1 MSVLSLF
8 PCSNSIE
15 DGFELAGYDINSK
28 LNNAIGIIGK
38 SNRKLVKFVKQMTPL
53 FFVGINDPN
62 KYVYIDGYD
71 VYAFITTSAKYHCSR
86 NIAWTIGIK
95 SNTTASFHFELPVPS
110 TNDNDIDNDTA
121 LALSVACAVAK
132 NVDHR
137 AVYSNYDIFDVFS
150 KFKG

>member
-8 PCSNSIE
+8 SIRNSVE
-15 DGFELAGYDINSK
+15 EGFELAGYDINSK
-28 LNNAIGIIGK
+28 LSNAIGIIGK
-38 SNRKLVKFVKQMTPL
+38 ANQKLVKSVKQMTPL

-71 VYAFITTSAKYHCSR
+71 VYAFITTSDKYHCSR

-95 SNTTASFHFELPVPS
+95 SNATVSFHFELPIPS
-110 TNDNDIDNDTA
+110 TIDNDIDNDTA
-121 LALSVACAVAK
+121 LALSIACAVAE

-137 AVYSNYDIFDVFS
+137 TVYSDYDIFDVFS
-150 KFKG
+150 EFKG